1 VPVVVSRL
9 SLVKPEKVKAVED
22 HLLRMA
28 KSGNLNGKIDD
39 TQLVGLLEKISDQE
53 KRQETKITASQPSNF
68 AS

>member
-1 VPVVVSRL
+1 
-9 SLVKPEKVKAVED
+9 VED

-53 KRQETKITASQPSNF
+53 KRQETKITASQPSDIT
-68 AS
+68 S